1 MEKIK
6 LKNGKEIVVEG
17 GMTQNYF
24 ETVVQGYDAMKE
36 TYNILTDDNLER
48 VEVLN
53 DAGIVC
59 AVLENK
65 RLAQEKRF
73 ENIADTENIKLKVS
87 LEDVDI
93 RDIQLAQNTAN
104 IDYLVMMNEM

>member
-6 LKNGKEIVVEG
+6 VKNGKEIVVEG

-53 DAGIVC
+53 DAGLVC

-65 RLAQEKRF
+65 RLTQEKRF
-73 ENIADTENIKLKVS
+73 ENIADTENIKLKVF